1 MKTVFSFFL
10 AVIGI
15 VSILIVV
22 SSLVGMGSAASPLVG
37 AGGVIGGAFVA
48 LGAFVILHFLRV
60 SSPEHRAA
68 VSLTRDEVSSMAP
81 EDLQTFVREEICRRI
96 GIEPDQE
103 SKNMVGDLNVPRGA
117 LNTVLD
123 DLQIDYKLPISS
135 NDADVAS
142 SVKEIAQLVAQR
154 RSLE

>member
-1 MKTVFSFFL
+1 MKTVFSFIL
-10 AVIGI
+10 AAIG
-15 VSILIVV
+15 VVAILVVV

-37 AGGVIGGAFVA
+37 AGGAIGGTLVA
-48 LGAFVILHFLRV
+48 LGAFVVLYFLRV

-68 VSLTRDEVSSMAP
+68 VSFTRHEVASMEP
-81 EDLQTFVREEICRRI
+81 EDLQTFVCEEIRRRI
-96 GIEPDQE
+96 GIDPDQE

-123 DLQIDYKLPISS
+123 DLQIDYNLPISS
-135 NDADVAS
+135 DDADVAC
-142 SVKEIAQLVAQR
+142 SVKEVAQLVAQR